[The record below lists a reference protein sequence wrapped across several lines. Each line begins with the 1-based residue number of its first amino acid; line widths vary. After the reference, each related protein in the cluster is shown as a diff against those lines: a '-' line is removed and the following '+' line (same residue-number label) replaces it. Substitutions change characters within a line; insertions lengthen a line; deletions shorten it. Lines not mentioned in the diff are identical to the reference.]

1 MEASVKY
8 LLEQSS
14 QIITHQRELEKIRGE
29 KFNIFS
35 ILGMET
41 KEDATHSAFIG
52 ELLDP
57 NGSHM
62 MGAIFLEQFLK
73 AIQHKVIFNASSAT
87 VIREFYIGKL
97 DSEKRTGGRID
108 ILIKDNTGQTI
119 SIENKIYAVD
129 QPFQIERY
137 VNYNKFKNKVYYL
150 TLTGDEPKEIS
161 KSDLSSKTDFQ
172 CLSYSNDIIDW
183 LEACQMQAV
192 SKPVIRESI
201 RQYILLLK
209 KLTQQ
214 LPDNEMENKIIK
226 LISSNYLQARA
237 VANSIEKAEISAAN
251 ELLNEI
257 EKLLNAQED
266 GNWTFATDDISTRWN
281 GLNYWRKD
289 EERFW
294 IKIEGFPFIHKT
306 QNYVGIISEGD
317 EAYNKARGMIEQ
329 ENDYFLNFD
338 KNRTWPCYIEIDEMN
353 FAEDEARANLFNASK
368 RSQIAKEVVDKI
380 LELKKI
386 FDDYFPI
393 EA

>member
-1 MEASVKY
+1 MEASIKY
-8 LLEQSS
+8 LLEQSG
-14 QIITHQRELEKIRGE
+14 QIITHQRELEEIRGE
-29 KFNIFS
+29 TFNVFS
-35 ILGMET
+35 ILDMET

-62 MGAIFLEQFLK
+62 MGTIFLKLFLEE
-73 AIQHKVIFNASSAT
+73 IEHKTEFNASSAT
-87 VIREFYIGKL
+87 MIREFYIGKL

-119 SIENKIYAVD
+119 SIENKIYAID

-150 TLTGDEPKEIS
+150 TLRGDEPNDIS
-161 KSDLSSKTDFQ
+161 KSDLNSKTDFQ

-183 LEACQMQAV
+183 LEACQMHAV

-214 LPDNEMENKIIK
+214 LSDNEMEDKIIN

-237 VANSIEKAEISAAN
+237 VANSIEKAEISAAK

-257 EKLLNAQED
+257 EKLIYAQED
-266 GNWTFATDDISTRWN
+266 ANWTLAIDDISTKWN
-281 GLNYWRKD
+281 GLNCWRKD
-289 EERFW
+289 KEKFW
-294 IKIEGFPFIHKT
+294 IKVEGFPFIHKT
-306 QNYVGIISEGD
+306 QNYIGIISEGD
-317 EAYNKARGMIEQ
+317 KAYKKARGMIEQ
-329 ENDYFLNFD
+329 ESDYFLNFG
-338 KNRTWPCYIEIDEMN
+338 KNNTWPCYMKIDQMN
-353 FAEDEARANLFNASK
+353 FAEDEARANLFDASK
-368 RSQIAKEVVDKI
+368 RSQIAKEVSDKI
-380 LELKKI
+380 LELKEI